1 MLTVMLLSAGVT
13 TGWHLAQVVQQQF
26 SGDICLHLCDT
37 NPRELVPAA
46 ALGGPF
52 HRVLPLADP
61 GYQQQILTLLKENH
75 IDVIVPLID
84 QDLFTWAADAPE
96 LAALGV
102 RSTAPLRQ
110 TAQLLTDKKAMA
122 AFLQAHGLPT
132 PPLVAPEQMEP
143 GRAYIEKREVGCG
156 SVGLRTVI
164 GGEDYTPH
172 PGSILQEKCD
182 GGDTEITAEVF
193 NAQGKLRVFCRERVV
208 TKSGVCTKMRP
219 LHIPEIEDY
228 ICTLTGLL
236 PCPAT
241 FCAQFMQHRG
251 RWNLIDC
258 NLRIGA
264 GTAMASAAGFQLVR
278 AFWANL
284 CGQPVPDEWLQAD
297 PTVKTVLRVYQEV
310 VVR

>member
-1 MLTVMLLSAGVT
+1 MLNVMLLSAGVT
-13 TGWHLAQVVQQQF
+13 TGWHLAQVAQQQF

-143 GRAYIEKREVGCG
+143 GRHRKARGRLRFRRAAHG
-156 SVGLRTVI
+156 HRRRGL
-164 GGEDYTPH
+164 H
-172 PGSILQEKCD
+172 PAPRQHFTG
-182 GGDTEITAEVF
+182 
-193 NAQGKLRVFCRERVV
+193 
-208 TKSGVCTKMRP
+208 KMRRRR
-219 LHIPEIEDY
+219 
-228 ICTLTGLL
+228 
-236 PCPAT
+236 
-241 FCAQFMQHRG
+241 HRNHRRSFQRPG
-251 RWNLIDC
+251 Q
-258 NLRIGA
+258 
-264 GTAMASAAGFQLVR
+264 AAG
-278 AFWANL
+278 
-284 CGQPVPDEWLQAD
+284 
-297 PTVKTVLRVYQEV
+297 VLP
-310 VVR
+310 

>member
-1 MLTVMLLSAGVT
+1 MLNVMLLSAGVT
-13 TGWHLAQVVQQQF
+13 TGWHLAEVARRDF
-26 SGDICLHLCDT
+26 GSDICLHLCDT

-46 ALGGPF
+46 ALVENY

-61 GYQQQILTLLKENH
+61 GYQQQILDLLKENN

-102 RSTAPLRQ
+102 RSTAPLRA
-110 TAQLLTDKKAMA
+110 TAETLSDKKAMW
-122 AFLQAHGLPT
+122 AFLTAHGLPT
-132 PPLVAPEQMEP
+132 PALVQPSEMET
-143 GRAYIEKREVGCG
+143 GRAYVEKREVGCG
-156 SVGLRTVI
+156 SIGMRTVL
-164 GGEDYTPH
+164 GGADYTPH

-182 GGDTEITAEVF
+182 GGATEITAEIF
-193 NAQGKLRVFCRERVV
+193 NAQGKLRVFCRERVA

-219 LHIPEIEDY
+219 LDVPEIEDY
-228 ICTLTGLL
+228 IRTLTGLL
-236 PCPAT
+236 PCPAA

-284 CGQPVPDEWLQAD
+284 CGQDVPGEWLQAD
-297 PTVKTVLRVYQEV
+297 PTVKTVLRVYREV
-310 VVR
+310 VIR

>member
-1 MLTVMLLSAGVT
+1 MLNVMLLSAGVT
-13 TGWHLAQVVQQQF
+13 TGWHLAQVARQEF
-26 SGDICLHLCDT
+26 GGDICLHLCDT

-46 ALGGPF
+46 ALAENY

-102 RSTAPLRQ
+102 RSTAPLRA
-110 TAQLLTDKKAMA
+110 TAQTLSDKKAMA
-122 AFLQAHGLPT
+122 AFLTAHGLPT
-132 PPLVAPEQMEP
+132 PALVQPDEMET

-156 SVGLRTVI
+156 SIGMRTVI
-164 GGEDYTPH
+164 GGEDYTPNA
-172 PGSILQEKCD
+172 GSILQEKCD
-182 GGDTEITAEVF
+182 GGDTEITAEIF

-219 LHIPEIEDY
+219 LDVPEIEDY
-228 ICTLTGLL
+228 IRTLTGLL
-236 PCPAT
+236 PCPAA
-241 FCAQFMQHRG
+241 FCAQFMRHRG

-284 CGQPVPDEWLQAD
+284 CGRDVPDEWLQAD

-310 VVR
+310 VIR

>member
-1 MLTVMLLSAGVT
+1 
-13 TGWHLAQVVQQQF
+13 
-26 SGDICLHLCDT
+26 
-37 NPRELVPAA
+37 
-46 ALGGPF
+46 
-52 HRVLPLADP
+52 
-61 GYQQQILTLLKENH
+61 
-75 IDVIVPLID
+75 
-84 QDLFTWAADAPE
+84 
-96 LAALGV
+96 
-102 RSTAPLRQ
+102 
-110 TAQLLTDKKAMA
+110 MA

>member
-1 MLTVMLLSAGVT
+1 MLLSAGVT
-13 TGWHLAQVVQQQF
+13 TGWHLVQVAQQQF

-132 PPLVAPEQMEP
+132 PPLLSL
-143 GRAYIEKREVGCG
+143 I
-156 SVGLRTVI
+156 
-164 GGEDYTPH
+164 
-172 PGSILQEKCD
+172 
-182 GGDTEITAEVF
+182 
-193 NAQGKLRVFCRERVV
+193 
-208 TKSGVCTKMRP
+208 
-219 LHIPEIEDY
+219 HI
-228 ICTLTGLL
+228 
-236 PCPAT
+236 
-241 FCAQFMQHRG
+241 
-251 RWNLIDC
+251 
-258 NLRIGA
+258 
-264 GTAMASAAGFQLVR
+264 
-278 AFWANL
+278 
-284 CGQPVPDEWLQAD
+284 
-297 PTVKTVLRVYQEV
+297 
-310 VVR
+310 

>member
-1 MLTVMLLSAGVT
+1 M
-13 TGWHLAQVVQQQF
+13 
-26 SGDICLHLCDT
+26 
-37 NPRELVPAA
+37 
-46 ALGGPF
+46 
-52 HRVLPLADP
+52 
-61 GYQQQILTLLKENH
+61 
-75 IDVIVPLID
+75 
-84 QDLFTWAADAPE
+84 
-96 LAALGV
+96 
-102 RSTAPLRQ
+102 
-110 TAQLLTDKKAMA
+110 
-122 AFLQAHGLPT
+122 
-132 PPLVAPEQMEP
+132 
-143 GRAYIEKREVGCG
+143 
-156 SVGLRTVI
+156 
-164 GGEDYTPH
+164 
-172 PGSILQEKCD
+172 
-182 GGDTEITAEVF
+182 
-193 NAQGKLRVFCRERVV
+193 FCRERVV

-241 FCAQFMQHRG
+241 FCAQFMQHCG

>member
-1 MLTVMLLSAGVT
+1 MLNVMLLSAGVT

-102 RSTAPLRQ
+102 RSTAPLWQ

-132 PPLVAPEQMEP
+132 PPLVAPEQMEL

-241 FCAQFMQHRG
+241 FCAQFMLHRG

>member
-1 MLTVMLLSAGVT
+1 MLNVMLLSAGVT
-13 TGWHLAQVVQQQF
+13 TGWHLAQVAQQQF

-143 GRAYIEKREVGCG
+143 GRAYIEKREIGCG
-156 SVGLRTVI
+156 SVG
-164 GGEDYTPH
+164 
-172 PGSILQEKCD
+172 
-182 GGDTEITAEVF
+182 
-193 NAQGKLRVFCRERVV
+193 
-208 TKSGVCTKMRP
+208 
-219 LHIPEIEDY
+219 
-228 ICTLTGLL
+228 
-236 PCPAT
+236 
-241 FCAQFMQHRG
+241 CARS
-251 RWNLIDC
+251 
-258 NLRIGA
+258 
-264 GTAMASAAGFQLVR
+264 SAARTTPRTPAAFYRKNATAATPKSPPKFSTPR
-278 AFWANL
+278 AS
-284 CGQPVPDEWLQAD
+284 CGCSAVSAS
-297 PTVKTVLRVYQEV
+297 
-310 VVR
+310 